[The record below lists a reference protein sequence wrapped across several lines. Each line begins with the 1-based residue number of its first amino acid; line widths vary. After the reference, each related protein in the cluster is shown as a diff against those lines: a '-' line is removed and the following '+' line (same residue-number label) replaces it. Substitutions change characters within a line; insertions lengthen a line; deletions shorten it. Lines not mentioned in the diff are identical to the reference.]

1 MINII
6 IMIPYISIKVS
17 LYIYYSLKK
26 NLLKRMKYFKKF
38 KKIQK
43 KFGQKIIQKNQN
55 KKACLIRNIKKNEDN
70 RIISDYI

>member
-1 MINII
+1 MVNFI

-55 KKACLIRNIKKNEDN
+55 KKACLN
-70 RIISDYI
+70 YYYLLL